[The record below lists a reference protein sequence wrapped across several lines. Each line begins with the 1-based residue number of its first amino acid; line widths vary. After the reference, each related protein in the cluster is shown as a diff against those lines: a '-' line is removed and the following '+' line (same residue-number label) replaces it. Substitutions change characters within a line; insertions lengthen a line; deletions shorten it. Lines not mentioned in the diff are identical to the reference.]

1 MKKILFFLIALCF
14 AITGWTQTPLNEG
27 FDGTMFPPD
36 DWTTVNEK
44 GTVYWERTT
53 GNSPRGTAS
62 ATVNYASAGH
72 QNWLITP
79 KLNVTTGL
87 DTISFWIKTSTYYA
101 NTSLTVFVSSTTND
115 ISSFDTIN
123 PALLSLVDNQITT
136 TWTKYS
142 IPLTNYI
149 GQDIFIG
156 FRVKDQNGMR
166 IMLDDITGPNL
177 FVPTCPKPKTLIT
190 SNPTITGVDLGWTDP
205 TGTIY
210 NIQYMLNN
218 ETDWANATTISGVTN
233 PYTFT
238 TLNHSSYYKARVQRE
253 CVSEQSEWSTPI
265 TFNTAC
271 DAISVFPWIEG
282 FENGFQSAAVAPG
295 NKPSPLCWYIIDSLN
310 TGTYFW
316 KTSSTANTGS
326 GAIYMLGYGS
336 ATTTTATYNNND
348 WLISPVLS
356 LTGGERLNF
365 WAKKSSDSYKPDLL
379 IYAMDVSLGD
389 LNSTASNANFV
400 LIGSVDTMSLTT
412 TYQNYEYFLNS
423 LVGNYRLAFVRKKIA
438 NGSVYLDDI
447 KISDIPNCLK
457 PTNIA
462 SSNKTTNS
470 IDLSWTNGAPSNN
483 AWYIY
488 YKNLNATNWDSVLVT
503 TNPFTLTSLTQNS
516 SYQAY
521 LRTYCGTEL
530 SEASVIHNFTTACG
544 IISSFPWTEGFESPW
559 ISPISP
565 SNTSSPLCW
574 TNINKGAGTTNLWS
588 RGTTTHSGTGAAQ
601 MFTDNTSKNND
612 WLITPM
618 ITLTGNERLR
628 FWAQNYSS
636 TTTEVD
642 EISIWV
648 SDGIITSIDTTNMG
662 QYDSIQGFIQVF
674 QTGIPI
680 GPWQEYEINLSQ
692 YIGNRY
698 IAFVRRNTP
707 DNGWYLRLDDI
718 TIDNLPSCIKPTNLA
733 AINLTTTSI
742 DLSWTNGD
750 VNDFAWW
757 VYYKQAGS
765 TGFDSVYATTNPYTL
780 TSLNPASKYEIYIRT
795 DCGAMV
801 SQETTSIFATTL
813 CIPIDGLI
821 DLPWNEGFETLTADN
836 TLPACWSATSFGSK
850 TKTQITDYSSNNRV
864 ARTGTSSA
872 YFVYGCNDKFTTPQ
886 FDLYAGQNYS
896 FSFWYITDGLAGWQ
910 NLQLRARSVADT
922 SISIVLG
929 SPVVNPNN
937 TTYQVYVGDFSPTQN
952 GLYEFIIECQAT
964 GSPWY
969 LTIDDIK
976 LEVSTCAMPQNVS
989 LSNITA
995 TSVDMNW
1002 DLGTNG
1008 QWLVEHKLSTDSIW
1022 TSDLALMNAYSFTN
1036 LTPNSNYDFRIA
1048 SICGSDTSMFIT
1060 LNQTTLCLPVFTF
1073 PYTENFD
1080 SYGTS
1085 SGTRPDCWSFPI
1097 TYSGHPSI
1105 VSGNAFSDP
1114 GSLHL
1119 QSETTNPTYAITP
1132 QLGVDINTLKVKFKL
1147 KREGVNSGTIEVGV
1161 MSNNLDSNTFESVQI
1176 INPADNNY
1184 HDYEVS
1190 FRNTSLS
1197 GANNF
1202 IAFKH
1207 NSILNNWFYW
1217 IDDVNI
1223 DYIPACEKPTNIT
1236 SNNLTTTSADISWT
1250 PGNSTDIAWWIYYS
1264 IVGSNLWDSVY
1275 ATMNPYTLNMLNP
1288 ATSYEYYLRT
1298 DCGTEISDSTSRYFF
1313 TTLCVPIS
1321 TLPYTESFDTYGT
1334 TSGTRPACWSFPV
1347 INSGNPSIVT
1357 TNNSAPGSL
1366 RFRSLPSQP
1375 TYAISP
1381 QFTSDINALRV
1392 RFMLRAESL
1401 TNSGTLTVGVM
1412 SDPNDTTTFE
1422 PVLVITPTN
1431 TTFNPYEVSFIGT
1444 TISGGNNYIAF
1455 KQNAN
1460 LDNWFFWLDD
1470 VIIDSIPS
1478 CPKPTSLS
1486 SSNITTNS
1494 ADINWVAGSQTTN
1507 NWWLY
1512 WKESS
1517 ATSYDSVYVSNVLS
1531 YSFTNLNPNTVYEYY
1546 MITDCSTELSEQ
1558 TSVYNFRT
1566 ACAII
1571 SSVPW
1576 SDYFDTYST
1585 GTSVFPN
1592 CWTRNTTYADRPY
1605 INSTNFTAPGS
1616 MYFYSSSTT
1625 YNIAATP
1632 QFDVSIPINT
1642 LQASFMLRKTS
1653 AAYELIVGVMTDPA
1667 IESTFVPIDTVSP
1680 SATSTWEAFDV
1691 NFSSYTGSGQYIAFK
1706 SQLSATNAIYLDN
1719 LDIYTIPTCTRP
1731 NAPTVSNPTQN
1742 SIDVAWTDPNVNNTL
1757 YKVYYRILGDT
1768 TWSVVNNATSPTTI
1782 NGLNHS
1788 TTYQIAIA
1796 TDCITEESLLTAV
1809 VSARTLCGAMSIPTP
1824 IESFLTVL
1832 PNTCWARFTGQLL
1845 PTGNPTLTASTSGWI
1860 SNNYVSPNN
1869 IKANLYSSAQYYWLV
1884 TPSIDLAGGAASN
1897 RLEFDLFLTDYGNGD
1912 APDLT
1917 DGYTDKR
1924 FIVLISTDDGAT
1936 WSATNALKTW
1946 DNLGSA
1952 DTLNSLTNTIKHIS
1966 IPLVDA
1972 TNTPYSGIVKF
1983 AFYAESTASSQGDND
1998 LHIDNFQVIG
2008 QVCDAPTNV
2017 TANSITY
2024 NSANITWVAGG
2035 NESSWQIKEGSA
2047 GTPVDVS
2054 ATTYALTNLTPNTAY
2069 TYYVRSNCGTSY
2081 SSWVSVTFTTDNAP
2095 TIPVVTT
2102 SPVTVFTHNSATFT
2116 GSFVEGSEVVGTTGF
2131 NYMAQ
2136 SSSSWINIPIN
2147 PVANP
2152 FNYNATGLLPNTTYK
2167 VVAFVVT
2174 NVGMYYGDT
2183 VTFTTNQY
2191 LLPTVTTDT
2200 AIVDQT
2206 TKSAVFQ
2213 GTTAQGTDAIIARGF
2228 EYKYDS
2234 LDWSTAI
2241 DLTANGSTNIT
2252 ATATSLFA
2260 TKYSV
2265 RAYAETLERGK
2276 TYGEVKT
2283 FVITSGLNSID
2294 TDNLNVNLYPNP
2306 ASNNTT
2312 LSIKGINGKVKISI
2326 TDVQGRTIS
2335 TLERE
2340 ITNGEVNHSI
2350 NLEAYAKGVYYIRI
2364 QSDNSIKTQKLIVQ

>member
-1 MKKILFFLIALCF
+1 MKKILFFLIAFCF

-27 FDGTMFPPD
+27 FEGTIFPPD
-36 DWTTVNEK
+36 DWTTVNVN
-44 GTVYWERTT
+44 GSVSWARYTSST
-53 GNSPRGTAS
+53 PLGTAS
-62 ATVNYASAGH
+62 ASVNYASGGH

-87 DTISFWIKTSTYYA
+87 DTISFWIKTSYYYD
-101 NTSLTVFVSSTTND
+101 NTSLTVFASSTTND

-166 IMLDDITGPNL
+166 IMLDDVTGPNL

-190 SNPTITGVDLGWTDP
+190 SNPTITGIDLGWTDP

-218 ETDWANATTISGVTN
+218 ETDWSNATTISGVTN

-238 TLNHSSYYKARVQRE
+238 TLNHSTYYKARVQRE
-253 CVSEQSEWSTPI
+253 CVSEQSEWSTPL

-271 DAISVFPWIEG
+271 DIISV
-282 FENGFQSAAVAPG
+282 
-295 NKPSPLCWYIIDSLN
+295 L
-310 TGTYFW
+310 
-316 KTSSTANTGS
+316 
-326 GAIYMLGYGS
+326 
-336 ATTTTATYNNND
+336 
-348 WLISPVLS
+348 
-356 LTGGERLNF
+356 
-365 WAKKSSDSYKPDLL
+365 
-379 IYAMDVSLGD
+379 
-389 LNSTASNANFV
+389 
-400 LIGSVDTMSLTT
+400 
-412 TYQNYEYFLNS
+412 
-423 LVGNYRLAFVRKKIA
+423 
-438 NGSVYLDDI
+438 
-447 KISDIPNCLK
+447 
-457 PTNIA
+457 
-462 SSNKTTNS
+462 
-470 IDLSWTNGAPSNN
+470 
-483 AWYIY
+483 
-488 YKNLNATNWDSVLVT
+488 
-503 TNPFTLTSLTQNS
+503 
-516 SYQAY
+516 
-521 LRTYCGTEL
+521 
-530 SEASVIHNFTTACG
+530 
-544 IISSFPWTEGFESPW
+544 PWTEGFEATWTSPAY
-559 ISPISP
+559 PG
-565 SNTSSPLCW
+565 NVNAPLCW
-574 TNINKGAGTTNLWS
+574 TNINKGDGATNLWS
-588 RGTTTHSGTGAAQ
+588 RGTTTHTGTGAAQ
-601 MFTDNTSKNND
+601 MYTDNASVNND

-618 ITLTGNERLR
+618 IALTGNERLR

-692 YIGNRY
+692 FVGNRY

-718 TIDNLPSCIKPTNLA
+718 TVDNLPSCIKPTNLA
-733 AINLTTTSI
+733 ASNLTTTSI

-757 VYYKQAGS
+757 IYYKQAGG

-780 TSLNPASKYEIYIRT
+780 TPLNPATNYEIYIRT
-795 DCGAMV
+795 DCGASV
-801 SQETTSIFATTL
+801 SEETTSIFATTL

-872 YFVYGCNDKFTTPQ
+872 YFVWGCNDKFITPQ

-922 SISIVLG
+922 SISMVLG

-952 GLYEFIIECQAT
+952 GLYEFIIECQSTSA
-964 GSPWY
+964 PYY

-1008 QWLVEHKLSTDSIW
+1008 QWLVEHKLSSDTVW
-1022 TSDLALMNAYSFTN
+1022 TSDLALMNSYSFTN

-1060 LNQTTLCLPVFTF
+1060 LNQTTPCLPIDGLSDLPWNEGFETLIADNTLPACWSATSF
-1073 PYTENFD
+1073 NSKTKTQITDYTSNNRVART
-1080 SYGTS
+1080 GTS
-1085 SGTRPDCWSFPI
+1085 SAYFVWGCNDSFTTPQFNLYAGQNYAFSFWYITDGDAGWQNLQLRIKSLTDTSDNQIIGTPI
-1097 TYSGHPSI
+1097 TNVINTTYQAYIGTFTPANNGLYEFSI
-1105 VSGNAFSDP
+1105 ECTANSTPYYLTIDDIRLEIANCDMPQNLVSSN
-1114 GSLHL
+1114 
-1119 QSETTNPTYAITP
+1119 ITP
-1132 QLGVDINTLKVKFKL
+1132 
-1147 KREGVNSGTIEVGV
+1147 
-1161 MSNNLDSNTFESVQI
+1161 
-1176 INPADNNY
+1176 
-1184 HDYEVS
+1184 
-1190 FRNTSLS
+1190 TSLDLNWDLGNGS
-1197 GANNF
+1197 QWLVEHKISTDTIWTSALA
-1202 IAFKH
+1202 IS
-1207 NSILNNWFYW
+1207 NSYS
-1217 IDDVNI
+1217 
-1223 DYIPACEKPTNIT
+1223 YT
-1236 SNNLTTTSADISWT
+1236 NLTPQTTYDFRVATICGADTSMFASQTITT
-1250 PGNSTDIAWWIYYS
+1250 PCIP
-1264 IVGSNLWDSVY
+1264 V
-1275 ATMNPYTLNMLNP
+1275 
-1288 ATSYEYYLRT
+1288 
-1298 DCGTEISDSTSRYFF
+1298 
-1313 TTLCVPIS
+1313 S
-1321 TLPYTESFDTYGT
+1321 TLPYTESFDNYGT

-1512 WKESS
+1512 LKESS
-1517 ATSYDSVYVSNVLS
+1517 VANYDSVYVSNVLS

-1546 MITDCSTELSEQ
+1546 MITDCSTELSEP

-1592 CWTRNTTYADRPY
+1592 CWTRTTTYTDRPN
-1605 INSTNFTAPGS
+1605 ISSTNFSAPGS

-1632 QFDVSIPINT
+1632 QFDATIPINT

-1706 SQLSATNAIYLDN
+1706 SQLSVTNAIYLDN

-1731 NAPTVSNPTQN
+1731 NAPTASNPTN
-1742 SIDVAWTDPNVNNTL
+1742 TSIDVAWTDPNVNNTL
-1757 YKVYYRILGDT
+1757 YKVYYRLLGDT

-1788 TTYQIAIA
+1788 STYQIAIA

-1809 VSARTLCGAMSIPTP
+1809 VSAQTSCGAMSIPTP

-1845 PTGNPTLTASTSGWI
+1845 PTGNSTLTASTSGWI

-1897 RLEFDLFLTDYGNGD
+1897 RLEFDLFLTDYGSGD

-1952 DTLNSLTNTIKHIS
+1952 DTLNSLTNTIKHVS

-1972 TNTPYSGIVKF
+1972 TNTPYLGIVKF
-1983 AFYAESTASSQGDND
+1983 AFYGESTASSQGDND

-2008 QVCDAPTNV
+2008 QGCDAPTNV

-2024 NSANITWVAGG
+2024 NSANITWAAGG

-2054 ATTYALTNLTPNTAY
+2054 TTTYNATNLTPNTAY

-2095 TIPVVTT
+2095 TIPKVIT
-2102 SPVTVFTHNSATFT
+2102 SPVTVFTHNTATFT
-2116 GSFVEGSEVVGTTGF
+2116 GSYVEGSEAVGTTGF

-2136 SSSSWINIPIN
+2136 SSSSWINIPVN

-2152 FNYNATGLLPNTTYK
+2152 FNYNATSLLPNTTYK

-2326 TDVQGRTIS
+2326 TDVQGRSIS
-2335 TLERE
+2335 TIERE
-2340 ITNGEVNHSI
+2340 SSNGEVNHSI

-2364 QSDNSIKTQKLIVQ
+2364 QSDSSIKTQKLIVQ